1 MQIESKNPK
10 PDHINLSGNSFQDE
24 NIPVQTTSS
33 PNKSN
38 RSLKIALGI
47 AGIIIVILCAV
58 IFFLFTN
65 NPNTSNSAPTEVKTE
80 LKEALGKTV
89 AETQSIVN
97 EQGYTMTL
105 VDYDTNK
112 DWTDRILKSSTMSK
126 YYRVIKS
133 DEGIKDFSEDKK
145 TITYV
150 VVVPLSESWEK
161 WFTDSDFNNSGASE
175 QNNQIIRSLQEIYEP
190 SNKNEEVSNE
200 PATAEQ
206 ERAIARAKDYLKS
219 SSKSYDEVINAL
231 TTEKFTKE
239 DAKYAADHCDANW
252 EEEATEAAREIL
264 DNPNYGISY
273 TKLLQQLESKKFTHN
288 EAVKGID
295 NNHPN
300 WTEQAEKAGRN
311 RYYYSVLEGEENV
324 TSALVTEGFTYEEAL
339 AGTEAAKKQ
348 YDERYG
354 RY

>member
-1 MQIESKNPK
+1 MQIESKNPQ
-10 PDHINLSGNSFQDE
+10 PDHVDISGVSFQSE
-24 NIPVQTTSS
+24 NLPIQTA
-33 PNKSN
+33 PPKNNSN
-38 RSLKIALGI
+38 CTLKIALAI

-65 NPNTSNSAPTEVKTE
+65 NPNTSNSAPAEVKTE

-150 VVVPLSESWEK
+150 VVVPLSESWGK
-161 WFTDSDFNNSGASE
+161 WFTDADFNNSGVNE
-175 QNNQIIRSLQEIYEP
+175 NNTQIIRNLQEVNEP
-190 SNKNEEVSNE
+190 SNKNKEVSNE
-200 PATAEQ
+200 PPTAEQ
-206 ERAIARAKDYLKS
+206 ERAISRAKDYLQS
-219 SSKSYDEVINAL
+219 SSKSYDELLYAL
-231 TTEKFTKE
+231 TTESFTKE
-239 DAKYAADHCDANW
+239 DAKYAVDHCDANW
-252 EEEATEAAREIL
+252 EEEATEAARAVL
-264 DNPNYGISY
+264 DSQSGISY
-273 TKLLQQLESKKFTHN
+273 TKLLQQLESKKFTHD

-324 TSALVTEGFTYEEAL
+324 TSALVTEGFAYEEAL